1 MKIIGKTEY
10 IDRKFRLMSNRV
22 EFFLPYI
29 LYMGCEAC
37 KGASHACKSPQK

>member
-10 IDRKFRLMSNRV
+10 IDRKFRLMSNRA

-29 LYMGCEAC
+29 LYMGREAC
-37 KGASHACKSPQK
+37 KDASHACKSPQK